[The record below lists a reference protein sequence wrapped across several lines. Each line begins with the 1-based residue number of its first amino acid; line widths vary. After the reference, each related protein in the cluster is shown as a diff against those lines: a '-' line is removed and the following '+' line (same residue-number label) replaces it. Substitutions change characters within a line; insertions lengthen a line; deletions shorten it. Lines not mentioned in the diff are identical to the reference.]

1 MKPIE
6 LNDLDRRIL
15 DRLSI
20 DARVSNREIAREL
33 GVTEGTIRMRLK
45 RLTDENAI
53 QVVAITNYD
62 HMDDPLVAYLWIEVD
77 ATFPIQPILD
87 ALVAEPQIT
96 YVASL
101 IGRADI
107 MAITWVNDASQL
119 VDYLHNRI
127 DKIPGIARIHYELTH
142 KLFKHDYRTTSI
154 IK

>member
-1 MKPIE
+1 MKAIE

-15 DRLSI
+15 ERLSV

-33 GVTEGTIRMRLK
+33 GLTEGTIRMRLK
-45 RLTDENAI
+45 RLTDEDAI

-77 ATFPIQPILD
+77 ATFPVGPIIE
-87 ALVAEPQIT
+87 ALVDEPQIT

-101 IGRADI
+101 LGRADI

-119 VDYLHNRI
+119 ADYLHNHI

-142 KLFKHDYRTTSI
+142 KLIKHDYRTTSI
-154 IK
+154 VK

>member
-1 MKPIE
+1 MKQIE

-15 DRLSI
+15 ERLSV

-62 HMDDPLVAYLWIEVD
+62 HMSDPLVAYLWIDVD
-77 ATFPIQPILD
+77 STYPVGPIIE

-96 YVASL
+96 YVATL

-119 VDYLHNRI
+119 VDYLHDRI
-127 DKIPGIARIHYELTH
+127 DQIPGIARIHYELTH
-142 KLFKHDYRTTSI
+142 KLIKHDYRTTSI
-154 IK
+154 VQ

>member
-1 MKPIE
+1 MKAIE

-15 DRLSI
+15 DRLAI

-77 ATFPIQPILD
+77 ATYPVKPILE

-96 YVASL
+96 YVTSL

-107 MAITWVNDASQL
+107 MAITWVKAASDL
-119 VDYLHNRI
+119 VAYLHDRI
-127 DKIPGIARIHYELTH
+127 DKIPGIARMHYELTH
-142 KLFKHDYRTTSI
+142 RLIKHDYRTTNIVS
-154 IK
+154 

>member
-1 MKPIE
+1 MKAIE
-6 LNDLDRRIL
+6 LNDLDHRIL
-15 DRLSI
+15 ERLSV

-45 RLTDENAI
+45 RLTDEDAI

-62 HMDDPLVAYLWIEVD
+62 HMSDPLVAYLWIELD
-77 ATFPIQPILD
+77 ASQPIASVIE

-96 YVASL
+96 YVATL

-142 KLFKHDYRTTSI
+142 GLIKHDYRTTSI
-154 IK
+154 VK